1 MNALTVRFA
10 CAKRLSN
17 IQSGHP
23 VPIFVFVVMMFM
35 IEYRRYQLKFTVL
48 IAVWLGFLLMSSA
61 GVPSLMA
68 ACDETEGQVIRHEY
82 DADNIQTRM
91 YYSVY
96 LPPCYSAAEATRYPV
111 MYLMHGSNEDDGH
124 WLRLGL
130 AEHLDAA
137 ITEGTIPPVIAVLP
151 FGNWIANENRFG
163 GASWDDIFINQLM
176 PLVESQY
183 RIDGTRSRRAIGG
196 VSRGGFWA
204 FHIAFRYP
212 VMFGVVGGHSAFFDR
227 YHAPP
232 EYNPLDLALNAAGV
246 ESLRIM
252 LDRGRDDFAYPGLD
266 IMDERLRERGV
277 DYTYV
282 VHPEGQHHNGYWRSH
297 LADYVAFY
305 TATWPLPERAEA
317 PQTPVPSPTPEPENA
332 GMDSGVALFLPVI
345 AFPAI
350 KTTLPD
356 DTLQALRRGE
366 AVPRLILGEGVADR
380 LAEYGVVP
388 NPEIRVVP
396 DDALFNLLSRDRQF
410 FTLLPFDAITPRYR
424 VLNIDESHPLD
435 DIESYPLAFAS
446 DAPNFYPERLTRL
459 LMSGVTAL
467 ARQVIPSLDAN
478 GVEWAAEGILPYVS
492 RADFFHTSNEV
503 SIVPDCPRPNLVGLG
518 GNSSFCSKAEHFELF
533 NLLGLDIVELSG
545 NHNNDYGY
553 QAYLD
558 TLAWYAEHGIMTV
571 GGGADLADAREPL
584 IVSHNDNSIAMLSC
598 NWVGPYY
605 ALVNEDPSM
614 LGGVRPGAA
623 FCDRD
628 WLAEVV
634 PALQSAH
641 DVVVV
646 TVQHFELDQYTPG
659 AQQRADFYYLAD
671 LGADV
676 ILGTSSHFPQT
687 FEFYRTDDGRDAF
700 IHHGMGNL
708 FFDQQFFAGRRF
720 FMDQLFVYDGRLLF
734 VDLFTG
740 IIDYQARPRPMTD
753 DERENFMFIIMV
765 QHGGF

>member
-1 MNALTVRFA
+1 MLVVFLAP
-10 CAKRLSN
+10 AK
-17 IQSGHP
+17 
-23 VPIFVFVVMMFM
+23 
-35 IEYRRYQLKFTVL
+35 
-48 IAVWLGFLLMSSA
+48 MS
-61 GVPSLMA
+61 PLMA
-68 ACDETEGQVIRHEY
+68 ACDETEGQVVRHDY
-82 DADNIQTRM
+82 YADNIQTRM

-96 LPPCYSAAEATRYPV
+96 LPPCYAAETTTRYPV
-111 MYLMHGSNEDDGH
+111 MYLLHGSNEDDGH

-130 AEHLDAA
+130 AEHLDTA
-137 ITEGTIPPVIAVLP
+137 IAEGTIPPVIAVLP

-176 PLVESQY
+176 PLVEGQY
-183 RIDGTRSRRAIGG
+183 RIDGTRARRAIGG

-212 VMFGVVGGHSAFFDR
+212 VMFGAVGGHSAFFDR
-227 YHAPP
+227 HHAPP
-232 EYNPLDLALNAAGV
+232 EYNPLDLALNAVGV
-246 ESLRIM
+246 DSLRIM
-252 LDRGRDDFAYPGLD
+252 LDRGRDDFAYDGLD

-277 DYTYV
+277 EYTYI

-305 TATWPLPERAEA
+305 TAAWPLPERPEVAE
-317 PQTPVPSPTPEPENA
+317 TPTPSATPEPEPETDIT
-332 GMDSGVALFLPVI
+332 DSGVALFLPVI

-350 KTTLPD
+350 ETTLAEE
-356 DTLQALRRGE
+356 TLQALMRGDP
-366 AVPRLILGEGVADR
+366 VPRLIVGEGIAGR
-380 LAEYGVVP
+380 LAGYGVTL
-388 NPEIRVVP
+388 NPEIRIVP
-396 DDALFNLLSRDRQF
+396 DDALFNLMWRDRQL
-410 FTLLPFDAITPRYR
+410 FTVLPFDEIRPRYR
-424 VLNIDESHPLD
+424 VLSFEDGTHPLD
-435 DIESYPLAFAS
+435 DVENYPLAFRS
-446 DAPNFYPERLTRL
+446 DSPNFHPERLTRL

-467 ARQVIPSLDAN
+467 ARQVIPPLDAN
-478 GVEWAAEGILPYVS
+478 GVEWAAAGILPYVS

-518 GNSSFCSKAEHFELF
+518 GSSSFCSKAEHFELF
-533 NLLGLDIVELSG
+533 NVLGLDIVELSG

-553 QAYLD
+553 EAYLD

-571 GGGADLADAREPL
+571 GGGEDLADAREPL
-584 IVSHNDNSIAMLSC
+584 ILSHNDNSIAMLSC

-623 FCDRD
+623 FCERD
-628 WLAEVV
+628 WLAEAV
-634 PALQSAH
+634 PALQAAH

-740 IIDYQARPRPMTD
+740 IIDDQARPRPMTD